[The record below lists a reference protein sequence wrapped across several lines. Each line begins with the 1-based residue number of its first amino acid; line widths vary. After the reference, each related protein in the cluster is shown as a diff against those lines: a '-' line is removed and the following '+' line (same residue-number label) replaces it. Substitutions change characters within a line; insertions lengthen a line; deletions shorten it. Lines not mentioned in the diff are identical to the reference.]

1 MWAAALPFRDH
12 KGLWVSPIRA
22 TIRPYM
28 PRLKRLLLVPDSH
41 IPYHDRRAWKLM
53 LKVGKAFKPDI
64 IVTIGDLADFYSVS
78 SHSKDPNRI
87 DSLAEEVEA
96 VNDAL
101 DELDS
106 LGATDKRFVAGNH
119 CDRLTRYLQDKA
131 PELFG
136 VVGIPS
142 LFRLNERGWSYTPY
156 KSHTKLGKIH
166 FTHDVQSAGRNST
179 FKALDTYQHSVVTG
193 HAHRL
198 QYVVEGNA
206 VGEQKVSAQ
215 FGWLGDASKVDYM
228 HRAKVNK
235 DWALGFG
242 LGYADSAS
250 GIVYMTP
257 VPIVKHTCV
266 VEGKLFKA

>member
-1 MWAAALPFRDH
+1 MA
-12 KGLWVSPIRA
+12 
-22 TIRPYM
+22 
-28 PRLKRLLLVPDSH
+28 LKRLLLVPDTH
-41 IPYHDRRAWKLM
+41 RPYHDKKAWKLM
-53 LKVGKAFKPDI
+53 LKVAKAFQPNT

-78 SHSKDPNRI
+78 SHSKDPGRV
-87 DSLAEEVEA
+87 DSLAEEVA
-96 VNDAL
+96 DVNVAL

-136 VVGIPS
+136 VIDIPS
-142 LFRLNERGWSYTPY
+142 LFKLKERGWSYTPY
-156 KSHTKLGKIH
+156 KEHTKIGKVH
-166 FTHDVQSAGRNST
+166 FTHDVGAAGRNST

-198 QYVVEGNA
+198 QYIVEGNA

-215 FGWLGDASKVDYM
+215 FGWLGDSSKVDYM
-228 HRAKVNK
+228 HRANVNK
-235 DWALGFG
+235 NWALGFG
-242 LGYADSAS
+242 LGYYDTKS

-266 VEGKLFKA
+266 VEGRLFRA